1 MAKNGRDRPPEKQKK
16 QTHIGNAY
24 ILLINAVPA
33 AVYYLAIQL
42 YLSSAFHSG
51 EVFDGRGLCGDN
63 MP

>member
-33 AVYYLAIQL
+33 AVY
-42 YLSSAFHSG
+42 
-51 EVFDGRGLCGDN
+51 
-63 MP
+63 